1 MLVGRLT
8 HVRCCCEHCAAEPD
22 KLGAPPFHVPRYHI
36 RLLQAG
42 SHECCD
48 SFELRPYE
56 HALCMQEVGLKERYN
71 APREPMLAVG
81 TGFVHPRGEFGDS
94 RGAVRAVGCAADREA
109 YRVAHRTLC
118 VRVQV
123 YLFSVRHVNVEGAGG
138 EMTTQPRLK
147 KVHVVPQ
154 IRAPVSA
161 MSMLRDY
168 IIIGA
173 GPKVRW
179 RSSAA
184 LRSPAALSPR
194 LYAVRNQ

>member
-1 MLVGRLT
+1 MCENMRGALSTEMFVCT
-8 HVRCCCEHCAAEPD
+8 HQVLIYKPTGEH
-22 KLGAPPFHVPRYHI
+22 
-36 RLLQAG
+36 LQT
-42 SHECCD
+42 
-48 SFELRPYE
+48 FRPYE

-184 LRSPAALSPR
+184 LSPR